1 MIINV
6 SVAVSRLIDECNIQ
20 TSLDLQAMRARGVET
35 ANAVYDDW
43 VMHEDV
49 FPLIYPLM
57 GEYAADMA
65 LVLRTMVESYDV
77 DTEDQIRYT
86 LNIADDMKIP
96 ATANNEAMSYFK
108 YKVLAWWYQY
118 RDAELSVVYA
128 NKAEVALNN
137 VFMLC
142 IPRTGTSI
150 GRYF

>member
-1 MIINV
+1 MKQYIEIPV
-6 SVAVSRLIDECNIQ
+6 QQTLEECAKQ
-20 TSLDLQAMRARGVET
+20 TSFDLQSLRARGVET

-65 LVLRTMVESYDV
+65 LVLRTMVESYEV
-77 DTEDQIRYT
+77 DTEGHIQYT

-96 ATANNEAMSYFK
+96 TTTDHEAMSFFK

>member
-1 MIINV
+1 MKQYINIPV
-6 SVAVSRLIDECNIQ
+6 HQTLDECANQ
-20 TSLDLQAMRARGVET
+20 TSFDLMAMRARGVET
-35 ANAVYDDW
+35 SNVVYDDW
-43 VMHEDV
+43 VMTTDV
-49 FPLIYPLM
+49 YPLIFPLLE
-57 GEYAADMA
+57 EYAADMA
-65 LVLRTMVESYDV
+65 LVLRTMVESYEV
-77 DTEDQIRYT
+77 DTEDHIQYT

-96 ATANNEAMSYFK
+96 ATTDHEAMSYFK